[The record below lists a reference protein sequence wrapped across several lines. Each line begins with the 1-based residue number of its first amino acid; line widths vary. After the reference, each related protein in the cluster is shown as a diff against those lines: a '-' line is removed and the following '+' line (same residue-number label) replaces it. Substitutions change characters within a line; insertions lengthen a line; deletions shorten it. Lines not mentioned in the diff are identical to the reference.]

1 MRTCPECASGLP
13 AGWMCREC
21 GWRADASQG
30 VPILATDGG
39 SAPRGFKPEAFT
51 GLFELE
57 AGNFWFRSRNELI
70 LWALNLSSPSATS
83 MLEIGCGTGFVLAG
97 IETAHPGMELV
108 GSELFVE
115 GAAVAASRVSTAE
128 IIQMDARRMP
138 FTDEFDVVG
147 AFDVIEHIDD
157 DEMVLRETYRT
168 LRSGGSLLVTVP
180 QHPWMW
186 SEADDYAEHQR
197 RYTRRELI
205 DKVEQAGF
213 EVALCT
219 SFLTLLFPGMA
230 VSRIV
235 GRTKGEFDPLAE
247 LKIGRMANW
256 TFAKVCSVERWLI
269 RRGLR
274 FPFGGSLLLVA
285 VKSAVSSPSTA

>member
-1 MRTCPECASGLP
+1 
-13 AGWMCREC
+13 MCREC
-21 GWRADASQG
+21 GWRADSLQG
-30 VPILATDGG
+30 VPILAPDGG
-39 SAPRGFKPEAFT
+39 AAPEGFKPEAF
-51 GLFELE
+51 GDLFAME
-57 AGNFWFRSRNELI
+57 ADNFWFRSRNELI
-70 LWALNLSSPSATS
+70 VWALNLHSPGATS

-97 IETAHPGMELV
+97 IQSARPGMELV

-115 GAAVAASRVSTAE
+115 GAAVAARRVVTAE
-128 IIQMDARRMP
+128 LLQMDARRMP

-157 DEMVLRETYRT
+157 DELVLREACRAI
-168 LRSGGSLLVTVP
+168 RSGGSLLVTVP

-213 EVALCT
+213 EVVLCT

-230 VSRIV
+230 VSRLV
-235 GRTKGEFDPLAE
+235 RRKRQEFDPLAE
-247 LKIGRMANW
+247 LKIGGLADW
-256 TFAKVCSVERWLI
+256 TFAKVCGAERWLI

-285 VKSAVSSPSTA
+285 VKPAVSSPRTS